1 MTARSGFAPAWPTTE
16 DHCRAL
22 DRARGSCLEHF
33 MQLRLRDDL
42 HWCLCGGRIIF
53 LDLEADRY
61 FCLSRSAGQAFIE
74 LAEAEGQAAR
84 AAPLQSLIARGLLI
98 EGGGAIFSRP
108 PRPPAL
114 VSDLLD
120 QNWAQPSFRD
130 RAGAL
135 ADEARAAWLLRRRP
149 LRDVVRTARRRSVGA
164 VPSGCDAMLRR
175 IAASFAASLFLPA
188 ADRCLVRA
196 FALHAACARKSI
208 RTTILFGVRVDPF
221 AAHCW
226 VQHEDQV
233 LIGDY
238 EQARLFTPVLA
249 L

>member
-1 MTARSGFAPAWPTTE
+1 
-16 DHCRAL
+16 
-22 DRARGSCLEHF
+22 

-61 FCLSRSAGQAFIE
+61 FCLSRSAGHAFLE
-74 LAEAEGQAAR
+74 LAEAEGQVAA

-98 EGGGAIFSRP
+98 ESVGAIFSRP
-108 PRPPAL
+108 PRPPAP

-120 QNWAQPSFRD
+120 QHSPRASFRD
-130 RAGAL
+130 RAAAF
-135 ADEARAAWLLRRRP
+135 ADEARAAWLLRRHP
-149 LRDVVRTARRRSVGA
+149 LRDVVRMARRRALGA
-164 VPSGCDAMLRR
+164 VPSGCDATLRR
-175 IAASFAASLFLPA
+175 IAASFAASVFLPA

-196 FALHAACARKSI
+196 FALHAACARRSI
-208 RTTILFGVRVDPF
+208 RTTILFGVRADPF